1 MSTANKE
8 SKDFSKDVL
17 PEEES
22 NLDSMKE
29 VESMQN
35 RGVSSQRI
43 SNYLFDMARRDG
55 WLLKDFNE
63 DMMPTERTP
72 NLRRA
77 YYVILILSDSIG
89 MGRNFSISD
98 VFHTINRFAPL
109 EEFQTADEGHE
120 FRDNALGAHELAKL
134 IKNQLNGNQE
144 LSSFKQMIMVEGTE
158 IHTAL
163 ETLAGD
169 GYEFPFIAFQSEIV
183 PEYLFLL
190 DTMFNISIMS
200 LRLSL

>member
-43 SNYLFDMARRDG
+43 SNYLFDQARRDG
-55 WLLKDFNE
+55 WLLEDFNE
-63 DMMPTERTP
+63 YATPTERTP
-72 NLRRA
+72 ILRRA
-77 YYVILILSDSIG
+77 YYVILILYDAI
-89 MGRNFSISD
+89 MMKRNFSKSD

-109 EEFQTADEGHE
+109 EEVQTDCEGHE
-120 FRDNALGAHELAKL
+120 FRDNALGAHKLAIV
-134 IKNQLNGNQE
+134 IKNQLNDNQE
-144 LSSFKQMIMVEGTE
+144 LSSFKQMMEGTE

-163 ETLAGD
+163 ETLAGEYY
-169 GYEFPFIAFQSEIV
+169 GFQFGAFQTEIV

-190 DTMFNISIMS
+190 DTMFNISMMS